1 MEVNRFAWWL
11 LGCILHACM
20 TCAFSVLRQTKVI
33 AQNQQ
38 QRYQWFNGWGKL
50 TCLKR
55 SWGDTPRTRQAAG
68 SLRGPDE
75 ELGSGSDRAIKE
87 GHASAGAQDLIS
99 PTVLLHWV
107 PRPSPRALPTAQPA
121 REGESRTTAGPRQH
135 NCGFLAVSPTPNRIS
150 VSIASHTEPLPRA
163 LSPPLRPHWS
173 GPGGGPRRLPA
184 GGQRRPRPGG

>member
-55 SWGDTPRTRQAAG
+55 SWGDTPPCAVASRQDMV
-68 SLRGPDE
+68 SVFSSQVRRGGIDIRLVHGLPGKPAEALASYHPFDK
-75 ELGSGSDRAIKE
+75 LG
-87 GHASAGAQDLIS
+87 Q
-99 PTVLLHWV
+99 
-107 PRPSPRALPTAQPA
+107 
-121 REGESRTTAGPRQH
+121 RQV
-135 NCGFLAVSPTPNRIS
+135 CRKVSP
-150 VSIASHTEPLPRA
+150 VS
-163 LSPPLRPHWS
+163 
-173 GPGGGPRRLPA
+173 GM
-184 GGQRRPRPGG
+184 